1 MEKNKD
7 IIDAEIVEKEASE
20 VEEAALEEEKKDEVV
35 EVVAPSSVRE
45 KDIIEEE
52 EVSGLRKVF
61 QIDEETYLEYANY
74 ISKGRS
80 LKTTFITAIIIA
92 LAVYFFIKTD
102 NWLDSLK
109 YMGIYAGAYIVIS
122 LMSSRV
128 LTPRMMK
135 NTYRKR
141 DIGSI
146 KFDIIIRE
154 KGFLQYF
161 EEGKMDIPWSDFK
174 LVQETEK
181 TVFLTMFNKRAILL
195 PKSVY
200 SNEEWVEVR
209 NILNRNLDEAAN
221 QLIKHEDE

>member
-7 IIDAEIVEKEASE
+7 IIDAEIIEKEASE
-20 VEEAALEEEKKDEVV
+20 AEETLEEEKKDEVV
-35 EVVAPSSVRE
+35 EVAAPTSVQE

-52 EVSGLRKVF
+52 VTGLRKVF
-61 QIDEETYLEYANY
+61 QIDEATYLEYANY

-146 KFDIIIRE
+146 KFDIVIRE

-161 EEGKMDIPWSDFK
+161 DEGKMDIPWTDFK

-195 PKSVY
+195 PKSIY